1 MEHLNYI
8 IQTYPQVEGYV
19 ISIKHNLSQ
28 GFIQDFAFG
37 GGPGS
42 MGEVLLSLEK
52 SKISHF
58 FQPRKFSKNVKKS
71 MKIL

>member
-37 GGPGS
+37 GGSREHGGGTFII
-42 MGEVLLSLEK
+42 GEIKNFAFFST
-52 SKISHF
+52 SKIF
-58 FQPRKFSKNVKKS
+58 KKC
-71 MKIL
+71 